1 MIDTGIRDG
10 APADATLDALRLR
23 LAPEIAQAAVFDGWS
38 PQAVRQAAAVA
49 GIDPDVAA
57 YAFRDG
63 AMDMIAAWIG
73 QVDAVMIAENSAA
86 QVAALPVRE
95 RIRTL
100 VLARLDAIAGK
111 EEALSRAMAIMAMPT
126 NAKRSLK
133 LGWHSADAM
142 WRLAGDTATDYNHY
156 TKRAILAGIYA
167 ATLSVFASDD
177 SEDKAATRAFLD
189 RRIDGIIRFEKAK
202 ASLIGSP
209 ENRFSMARFLG
220 RLRYPAS

>member
-1 MIDTGIRDG
+1 MNE
-10 APADATLDALRLR
+10 AAATLDELRLQ
-23 LAPEIAQAAVFDGWS
+23 LAPGIAQAAVFDGWS
-38 PQAVRQAAAVA
+38 PEAVRQAASDA

-63 AMDMIAAWIG
+63 AMDMITAWIAH
-73 QVDAVMIAENSAA
+73 VDAEMASRQDASQI
-86 QVAALPVRE
+86 AALPVRE

-100 VLARLDAIAGK
+100 ILTRLDAIAGK

-126 NAKRSLK
+126 NAKRALK

-142 WRLAGDTATDYNHY
+142 WRLAGDTSTDYNYY
-156 TKRAILAGIYA
+156 TKRTILAGVYA

-177 SEDKAATRAFLD
+177 SDGKAETRAFLD

-202 ASLIGSP
+202 ASLVRSP
-209 ENRFSMARFLG
+209 ENSFSMARFLG